1 MILDAQNQFSSAQA
15 LTATADSTNVIDL
28 GVAREIGVGEP
39 MCVLI
44 NLTVAADDGNGDE
57 TYVVELETDDNA
69 AMSSSV
75 ILGSAT
81 ILMGI
86 FAASVVDFT
95 MQAADALLHP
105 ANYINSVMS
114 E

>member
-44 NLTVAADDGNGDE
+44 N
-57 TYVVELETDDNA
+57 
-69 AMSSSV
+69 
-75 ILGSAT
+75 
-81 ILMGI
+81 
-86 FAASVVDFT
+86 
-95 MQAADALLHP
+95 
-105 ANYINSVMS
+105 
-114 E
+114 